1 MRSAPLGN
9 REIAFGCV
17 RLAIRRPCTGPLGWR
32 ARSSPRLARARGGF
46 RRASTPPP
54 RIRLHP
60 RGAIHPPLRRAWLG
74 REASLRQS
82 HPSRRRLAPR
92 GAGFALAPWQARLAP
107 CALSALVRFCG
118 ARSAPLTVSK
128 VSALVRNCAESSP
141 FTLSR
146 ANDGRSGQ
154 EGRRHEAEAV
164 TAGDADGGK
173 RDAADPATGGIPTEP
188 GDGRPRR
195 MRTRHPAGIR
205 RSRRCAAPTA
215 TLWLSA
221 DRMCWA
227 GNAAAF
233 SRARLGRRDDWRW
246 TRPRRQSGD
255 CRAGRGRS
263 QAPSATGG

>member
-1 MRSAPLGN
+1 MGGDFFRGAGIAACLSARGSFVPFVRCLSSCGEERANLAFPRARGRLALRPAPLGN

-74 REASLRQS
+74 RDASLRQS

-107 CALSALVRFCG
+107 CALSALVGFCG

-128 VSALVRNCAESSP
+128 VSALARNCAESSP
-141 FTLSR
+141 FTLSPC
-146 ANDGRSGQ
+146 Q
-154 EGRRHEAEAV
+154 
-164 TAGDADGGK
+164 
-173 RDAADPATGGIPTEP
+173 
-188 GDGRPRR
+188 
-195 MRTRHPAGIR
+195 
-205 RSRRCAAPTA
+205 
-215 TLWLSA
+215 
-221 DRMCWA
+221 
-227 GNAAAF
+227 
-233 SRARLGRRDDWRW
+233 
-246 TRPRRQSGD
+246 
-255 CRAGRGRS
+255 
-263 QAPSATGG
+263 

>member
-1 MRSAPLGN
+1 MPFVRCLSSCGEERANLAFPRARGRLALRPAPLGN

-74 REASLRQS
+74 RDASLRQS

-128 VSALVRNCAESSP
+128 VSALVRNCAENILEFHSVGTCFRLAQSWI
-141 FTLSR
+141 TM
-146 ANDGRSGQ
+146 
-154 EGRRHEAEAV
+154 
-164 TAGDADGGK
+164 
-173 RDAADPATGGIPTEP
+173 
-188 GDGRPRR
+188 R
-195 MRTRHPAGIR
+195 MRAHLSPKCIHEVSVANATFVPALSWSVMR
-205 RSRRCAAPTA
+205 KCDALQCD
-215 TLWLSA
+215 TLL
-221 DRMCWA
+221 
-227 GNAAAF
+227 F
-233 SRARLGRRDDWRW
+233 SC
-246 TRPRRQSGD
+246 Q
-255 CRAGRGRS
+255 
-263 QAPSATGG
+263 

>member
-1 MRSAPLGN
+1 MPFVRCLSSCGEERANLAFPRARGRLALRPAPLGN

-46 RRASTPPP
+46 RRASTPRGCLRTLRVRLRRIFPPLRFGAFP

-74 REASLRQS
+74 RDASLRQS

-128 VSALVRNCAESSP
+128 VSALARNCAESSP
-141 FTLSR
+141 FTLSPC
-146 ANDGRSGQ
+146 Q
-154 EGRRHEAEAV
+154 
-164 TAGDADGGK
+164 
-173 RDAADPATGGIPTEP
+173 
-188 GDGRPRR
+188 
-195 MRTRHPAGIR
+195 
-205 RSRRCAAPTA
+205 
-215 TLWLSA
+215 
-221 DRMCWA
+221 
-227 GNAAAF
+227 
-233 SRARLGRRDDWRW
+233 
-246 TRPRRQSGD
+246 
-255 CRAGRGRS
+255 
-263 QAPSATGG
+263 

>member
-1 MRSAPLGN
+1 MRPAPLGN

-74 REASLRQS
+74 RDASLRQS

-128 VSALVRNCAESSP
+128 VSALARNCAESSP
-141 FTLSR
+141 FTLSPCHGSAER
-146 ANDGRSGQ
+146 AGGAAARGGGGDG
-154 EGRRHEAEAV
+154 GRRGRRQA
-164 TAGDADGGK
+164 
-173 RDAADPATGGIPTEP
+173 RCRRS
-188 GDGRPRR
+188 GDGRY
-195 MRTRHPAGIR
+195 
-205 RSRRCAAPTA
+205 S
-215 TLWLSA
+215 
-221 DRMCWA
+221 D
-227 GNAAAF
+227 
-233 SRARLGRRDDWRW
+233 
-246 TRPRRQSGD
+246 
-255 CRAGRGRS
+255 RAGRRQTAPHADAAPRRNPPEPEMCRSEAEGSRERSEAPEGAARRHVRRTDGRTLA
-263 QAPSATGG
+263 QR

>member
-46 RRASTPPP
+46 RRASTPRGCLRTLRVRLRRIFPPLRFGAFP

-128 VSALVRNCAESSP
+128 VSALARNCAESSP
-141 FTLSR
+141 FALSPCHGSAER
-146 ANDGRSGQ
+146 AGGAAARGGGGDG
-154 EGRRHEAEAV
+154 GRRGRRQA
-164 TAGDADGGK
+164 
-173 RDAADPATGGIPTEP
+173 RCRRS
-188 GDGRPRR
+188 GDGRY
-195 MRTRHPAGIR
+195 
-205 RSRRCAAPTA
+205 S
-215 TLWLSA
+215 
-221 DRMCWA
+221 D
-227 GNAAAF
+227 
-233 SRARLGRRDDWRW
+233 
-246 TRPRRQSGD
+246 
-255 CRAGRGRS
+255 RAGRRQTAPHADAAPRRNPPEPEMCRS
-263 QAPSATGG
+263 EAEGSRERSEAPEGAARRHVRRTSCRTLAQR

>member
-1 MRSAPLGN
+1 MPFVRCLSSCGEERANLAFPRARGRLALRPAPLGN

-46 RRASTPPP
+46 RRASTPRGCLRTLRVRLRRIYPPMLRIFGAFP

-128 VSALVRNCAESSP
+128 VSALARNCAESSP
-141 FTLSR
+141 FTLSPC
-146 ANDGRSGQ
+146 Q
-154 EGRRHEAEAV
+154 
-164 TAGDADGGK
+164 
-173 RDAADPATGGIPTEP
+173 
-188 GDGRPRR
+188 
-195 MRTRHPAGIR
+195 
-205 RSRRCAAPTA
+205 
-215 TLWLSA
+215 
-221 DRMCWA
+221 
-227 GNAAAF
+227 
-233 SRARLGRRDDWRW
+233 
-246 TRPRRQSGD
+246 
-255 CRAGRGRS
+255 
-263 QAPSATGG
+263 

>member
-1 MRSAPLGN
+1 MPFVRCLSSCGEERANLAFPRARGRLALRPAPLGN

-74 REASLRQS
+74 RDASLRQS

-128 VSALVRNCAESSP
+128 VSALARNCAESPPFALSP
-141 FTLSR
+141 CHGS
-146 ANDGRSGQ
+146 
-154 EGRRHEAEAV
+154 AE
-164 TAGDADGGK
+164 
-173 RDAADPATGGIPTEP
+173 
-188 GDGRPRR
+188 
-195 MRTRHPAGIR
+195 
-205 RSRRCAAPTA
+205 
-215 TLWLSA
+215 
-221 DRMCWA
+221 
-227 GNAAAF
+227 
-233 SRARLGRRDDWRW
+233 
-246 TRPRRQSGD
+246 
-255 CRAGRGRS
+255 RAGG
-263 QAPSATGG
+263 ATASPAY